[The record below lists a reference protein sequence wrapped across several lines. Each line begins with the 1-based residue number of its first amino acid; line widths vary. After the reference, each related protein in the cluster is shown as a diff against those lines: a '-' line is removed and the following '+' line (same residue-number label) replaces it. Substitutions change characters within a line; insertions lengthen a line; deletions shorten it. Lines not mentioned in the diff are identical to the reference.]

1 MATLLRRPLA
11 DVAACLF
18 PGHGGPPL
26 ISAFTSASTRYGA
39 AISRTA
45 IPAKSDLAV
54 ETLDSSRGLQDWTIL
69 GSVRHPERSTLD
81 EDKKIRIDD
90 LGMTRKYAL
99 REALVNFELPIHE
112 LDP

>member
-69 GSVRHPERSTLD
+69 GSVRHPERSTLG
-81 EDKKIRIDD
+81 IFLVFHLRNCASAVRIDQI
-90 LGMTRKYAL
+90 TA
-99 REALVNFELPIHE
+99 IHS
-112 LDP
+112 